1 MNRISS
7 FISMS
12 SIARRA
18 AEDPHSPFQSKRK
31 FTLIEL
37 LVVIAIIAILAGM
50 LLPALQKAR
59 DKAQAINCTN
69 NLKQLASAML
79 VYADDNNEYMI
90 PVNKIAYVNAGA
102 TDLGT
107 TSTTKSYWN
116 WAYGIC
122 KMGYISNPNQVL
134 KCQRAMGILKH
145 ANTQYDLNERLTSSS
160 STAANCFAFIP
171 YAYSTAVGFRESI
184 TASSSTEYYLPIRLS
199 MIHQNPSHL
208 LMVVDS
214 RYSEDNTV
222 LSLSDK
228 GTYSISRTAAA
239 AGDFHQNASNLS
251 FMDGHVGILRHARR
265 MLCTNT
271 SRGGAGDSALDY
283 YLRK

>member
-1 MNRISS
+1 MNHR
-7 FISMS
+7 
-12 SIARRA
+12 
-18 AEDPHSPFQSKRK
+18 KRTTFWWS

-59 DKAQAINCTN
+59 DKAQAINCTS

-90 PVNKIAYVNAGA
+90 PLNKTAYVNAGA

-107 TSTTKSYWN
+107 TSSTKSYWN

-122 KMGYISNPNQVL
+122 KMNYISNPNQVL

-145 ANTQYDLNERLTSSS
+145 ANTQGNLNDRLASS
-160 STAANCFAFIP
+160 STTAANIFVYIA
-171 YAYSTAVGFRESI
+171 YAYSNAIGFRESI
-184 TASSSTEYYLPIRLS
+184 ATTESELYLPIRLS
-199 MIHQNPSHL
+199 MIRQSPSKL

-214 RYSEDNTV
+214 RYSDNSTV
-222 LSLSDK
+222 QSLSDQ
-228 GTYSISRTAAA
+228 GTYMIARTAAA

-251 FMDGHVGILRHARR
+251 FMDGHVGTLRHARR
-265 MLCTNT
+265 MLCINT

-283 YLRK
+283 YPRK